1 MKTTVEID
9 EVKLDAVMA
18 TAGFKT
24 RKDTIDWALNEALRI
39 ATINKIVES
48 PWTVEEAKAAVD
60 PDYDVIALRNLS
72 PVPVR
77 YSKPSRRK

>member
-9 EVKLDAVMA
+9 EVKLDAVMT

-24 RKDTIDWALNEALRI
+24 RKETIDWALNEALRI

-48 PWTVEEAKAAVD
+48 PWTMEEAKAAVD
-60 PDYDVIALRNLS
+60 PSYDVIALRNLS
-72 PVPVR
+72 PVPVKH
-77 YSKPSRRK
+77 SKPSRRK

>member
-9 EVKLDAVMA
+9 EIKLDAVMA

-60 PDYDVIALRNLS
+60 PGYDVIALS